1 MSSILHPTNDDLR
14 SQAPMEKKGANK
26 KQREAGRNRGRKLSQ
41 EKAFEGGGGRRLF
54 LKVTIS
60 FSLALHLRFL
70 LQHPHSL
77 SSLGLK
83 VREQGG

>member
-41 EKAFEGGGGRRLF
+41 EKAFEGGGGQTL
-54 LKVTIS
+54 IS
-60 FSLALHLRFL
+60 
-70 LQHPHSL
+70 
-77 SSLGLK
+77 
-83 VREQGG
+83 